1 MLYIMNYNING
12 IIKFQRMFK
21 FMKNEFELY
30 NIKKNELSEKLYS
43 MNENLDKMNEVK
55 LFENNKD
62 SYKLIFN
69 DIENLTTKLNLL
81 PNNLSFKT
89 FRKLNKTIDQINVK
103 LYELSRDIDLYMN
116 YITSTDIR
124 FILLSMYGKD
134 FYYKFS
140 YDDYNMI
147 VLLERLL
154 LPISIWDSDLHKNK
168 IPHIKNLNNRQIIKR
183 DSIDKLLDLDE
194 NLTSLIVSDQSLP
207 IFLNKL
213 SEFIVKE
220 GNKNNERITIFEK
233 DDIVDMF
240 LNTESRV
247 LITDNYFNK
256 TFIESYRGVIIHIK
270 ITNEKYVCI
279 QGLLKNNIMDIF
291 KNHDIIS
298 EKLSEVKKHINYNIL
313 TVPKKFKNMY
323 IENISLKELLVGDID
338 IISLS
343 LKNKYNEYKK
353 LKNKNLKVLIND
365 FLLSSKHRK
374 VDTLLTLL
382 YSQDDDML
390 AYLLYDIM
398 VIKDKKNITQDIL
411 NTLPIKLRNR
421 LDVGKEKLIKSEKD
435 LMNVDV
441 SDISYERRISLLDT
455 NDNIKSKAISK
466 LKSIKNN
473 MQGDSK
479 AQDWL
484 DGLLKIPFG
493 IYKTNSVMDFK
504 NDFKKELNQKYNIKL
519 FSTNDINDYV
529 TNNGSD
535 EERDKWDDYIESKKI
550 YLDNVRSK
558 LDKAVYGHDDAKKQ
572 LERVFAQWINGD
584 NKGEVLGLWGPP
596 GTGKTSLAKQGLSKC
611 LIDDSGES
619 RPFAFLPIGGSVNGS
634 TLVGH
639 NYTYV
644 GSTWG
649 RIVDILITTNCMN
662 PIIFIDELDK
672 VSNTENGREIS
683 SILTHLT
690 DLTQNDTFED
700 KYFSGIP
707 FDLSKALIVF
717 SFNDIDRIDPIL
729 KDRITVIETK
739 AFTIEDKVNIIRDY
753 MLPELL
759 KENGYNSNEI
769 IFSEDMIRFIIK
781 TYTHEA
787 GVRKIKEKLMEIIRE
802 VNLHRLMNNINNGTF
817 EVTKE
822 YVEDLFKTKPKM
834 RVKKICPTPQVG
846 FVNGLYATTSGIGG
860 LTVIQIMKF
869 PSDKML
875 ELHITGQQGDVMKES
890 VNYALRIAYS
900 LLTEE
905 EQNKIISDSK
915 DGKNFGL
922 HIHTPDAATKK
933 DGPSAGAAM
942 TLAIYSIL
950 TGKQINN
957 EVALTGEIDLMK
969 NVTAIGGVYAKLNG
983 AKEAG
988 VKKALIP
995 KENLDDLNILREKG
1009 ISPEDDN
1016 FTVVTVET
1024 IEEVLDNCLV

>member
-1 MLYIMNYNING
+1 MNYNING
-12 IIKFQRMFK
+12 IIKFQRMYK
-21 FMKNEFELY
+21 FMKNEFKMY
-30 NIKKNELSEKLYS
+30 NFKILELSELLYL
-43 MNENLDKMNEVK
+43 MHDNLDRMNNLK
-55 LFENNKD
+55 LFESNKD
-62 SYKLIFN
+62 IYNLIFN
-69 DIENLTTKLNLL
+69 DIEELTKKFNKL
-81 PNNLSFKT
+81 PTSLSFKN
-89 FRKLNKTIDQINVK
+89 FKELNLSMDELNVN
-103 LYELSRDIDLYMN
+103 LYNLSSEIDLYMN
-116 YITSTDIR
+116 HMTPNYLR
-124 FILLSMYGKD
+124 NVFIQFYGKE
-134 FYYKFS
+134 FYFKFTYED
-140 YDDYNMI
+140 YDLINFI
-147 VLLERLL
+147 EQILI
-154 LPISIWDSDLHKNK
+154 PINIWDSDIHKNK
-168 IPHIKNLNNRQIIKR
+168 IEHVRNLKTRKVIKR
-183 DSIDKLLDLDE
+183 DSIDKLLDIDE
-194 NLTSLIVSDQSLP
+194 NSTSLIVSDQSLP

-213 SEFIVKE
+213 SEYIVKE
-220 GNKNNERITIFEK
+220 GTKNIDRLTIFDK
-233 DDIVDMF
+233 DDVKDMF
-240 LNTESRV
+240 LNKPSDV
-247 LITDNYFNK
+247 IITNNYLNK
-256 TFIESYRGVIIHIK
+256 TFIENYRGVIVHIK
-270 ITNEKYVCI
+270 VSEDKYICV
-279 QGLLKNNIMDIF
+279 QGLLKNDNLELF
-291 KNHDIIS
+291 KNKQFIKERLTEIR
-298 EKLSEVKKHINYNIL
+298 KHINYNIL
-313 TVPKKFKNMY
+313 TVPKKFKSAFLD
-323 IENISLKELLVGDID
+323 NISLKEILIGDNES
-338 IISLS
+338 ISLN

-353 LKNKNLKVLIND
+353 LKNKNLKILIND

-382 YSQDDDML
+382 YSQEDNSL

-398 VIKDKKNITQDIL
+398 VIKDKKNITSDIL
-411 NTLPIKLRNR
+411 NAIPIKLRNN
-421 LDVGKEKLIKSEKD
+421 LDVGKEELLKSEKD
-435 LMNVDV
+435 LMNIDV
-441 SDISYERRISLLDT
+441 SDISYERRISLLHT
-455 NDNIKSKAISK
+455 SDNIKSKAVSK

-493 IYKTNSVMDFK
+493 VYKTNSIMDFK
-504 NDFKKELNQKYNIKL
+504 KNFLTEINEQYNQKL
-519 FSTNDINDYV
+519 FSSSDINSFICNSGNKDEKNKWTDYV
-529 TNNGSD
+529 S
-535 EERDKWDDYIESKKI
+535 SKKI
-550 YLDNVRSK
+550 YLDNVREK

-572 LERVFAQWINGD
+572 LERVFAQWINGE

-596 GTGKTSLAKQGLSKC
+596 GTGKTSLAKNGLAKC
-611 LIDDSGES
+611 LVDDNGEN

-649 RIVDILITTNCMN
+649 RIVDILISTNCMN

-729 KDRITVIETK
+729 RDRITVIETK
-739 AFTIEDKVNIIRDY
+739 AFTIEDKINIIKNY
-753 MLPELL
+753 MLPDIL
-759 KENGYNSNEI
+759 KEIGYNNDEI
-769 IFSEDMIRFIIK
+769 VFTEDIIKFIIK

-802 VNLHRLMNNINNGTF
+802 VNLNRLMNNSSYEKF
-817 EVTKE
+817 KVTQE
-822 YVEDLFKTKPKM
+822 YIEELFKTKPKM
-834 RVKKICPTPQVG
+834 RVKKICPTPQIG
-846 FVNGLYATTSGIGG
+846 LVNGLYATTSGIGG
-860 LTVIQIMKF
+860 LTIIQIMKF
-869 PSDKML
+869 PSEKML
-875 ELHITGQQGDVMKES
+875 ELNITGQQGDVMKES
-890 VNYALRIAYS
+890 VKYALRIAYT
-900 LLTEE
+900 LLNED
-905 EQNKIISDSK
+905 EQNKILTDSK

-950 TGKQINN
+950 SGRKINN

-1016 FTVVTVET
+1016 FKVETVET
-1024 IEEVLDNCLV
+1024 IEDVMNHCLV

>member
-1 MLYIMNYNING
+1 MNYNING
-12 IIKFQRMFK
+12 IIKFQRLYK
-21 FMKNEFELY
+21 FMKNEFEIY
-30 NIKKNELSEKLYS
+30 NYKITEIGELIYS
-43 MNENLDKMNEVK
+43 MNDNLSKVYDLK

-62 SYKLIFN
+62 AYTLIFN
-69 DIENLTTKLNLL
+69 DIEYLTKKYNKF
-81 PNNLSFKT
+81 PNNLDFKI
-89 FRKLNKTIDQINVK
+89 FKKINKSMDELNVK
-103 LYELSRDIDLYMN
+103 LYNLSKEINLYMN
-116 YITSTDIR
+116 HISPCNLRNTFNYLYDS
-124 FILLSMYGKD
+124 D

-140 YDDYNMI
+140 VEDYKLLR
-147 VLLERLL
+147 LLEQIFI
-154 LPISIWDSDLHKNK
+154 PTNIWDSEIHTQR
-168 IPHIKNLNNRQIIKR
+168 ITHIKNVNNRKVIKR
-183 DSIDKLLDLDE
+183 DSIDKLLDIDE
-194 NLTSLIVSDQSLP
+194 NSTSLIVSDQSLP
-207 IFLNKL
+207 LFLNKL
-213 SEFIVKE
+213 SEYIVKE
-220 GNKNNERITIFEK
+220 GNKSNDRITMFDI
-233 DDIVDMF
+233 DDVNDQF
-240 LNTESRV
+240 LNNTSHIS
-247 LITDNYFNK
+247 ITSNYLNK
-256 TFIESYRGVIIHIK
+256 TFIENYRGIIVHIK
-270 ITNEKYVCI
+270 ISDLKYICI
-279 QGLLKNNIMDIF
+279 QGLLKNDNLEIF
-291 KNHDIIS
+291 KNKELII
-298 EKLSEVKKHINYNIL
+298 KKFNKIKYHINYNIL
-313 TVPKKFKNMY
+313 TVPKKFKNTY
-323 IENISLKELLVGDID
+323 INNISLKEIL
-338 IISLS
+338 ISDNES
-343 LKNKYNEYKK
+343 ISINLKNKYSEYKK

-365 FLLSSKHRK
+365 FLLSSKYRK
-374 VDTLLTLL
+374 VDILLTLL
-382 YSQDDDML
+382 YSQEDNML

-411 NTLPIKLRNR
+411 NALPIKLRNN
-421 LDVGKEKLIKSEKD
+421 LDVGKEELKKSEND
-435 LMNVDV
+435 LMNIDV
-441 SDISYERRISLLDT
+441 SDISYERRISLLDV
-455 NDNIKSKAISK
+455 NNNIKNKAIGK

-484 DGLLKIPFG
+484 DGLLKVPFG
-493 IYKTNSVMDFK
+493 IYKTCSII
-504 NDFKKELNQKYNIKL
+504 DFKKNFVNELNKQYNLKL
-519 FSTNDINDYV
+519 FSSNEINSYICESGNDDEKLKWENYV
-529 TNNGSD
+529 DN
-535 EERDKWDDYIESKKI
+535 KKL
-550 YLDNVRSK
+550 YLNNVREK

-572 LERVFAQWINGD
+572 LERVFAQWINGE

-596 GTGKTSLAKQGLSKC
+596 GTGKTSLAKNGLAKC
-611 LIDDSGES
+611 LVDDNGEN

-649 RIVDILITTNCMN
+649 RIVDILISTNCMN

-690 DLTQNDTFED
+690 DLTQNDNFED
-700 KYFSGIP
+700 KYFAGIP

-729 KDRITVIETK
+729 RDRITVIETK
-739 AFTIEDKVNIIRDY
+739 AFTIEDKVNIIKNY

-759 KENGYNSNEI
+759 KETGYNNNEI
-769 IFSEDMIRFIIK
+769 LFSEDIITFLIK

-802 VNLHRLMNNINNGTF
+802 VNLTRLMNNSEYDSF

-822 YVEDLFKTKPKM
+822 YVEELFKTKPKM

-846 FVNGLYATTSGIGG
+846 LVNGLYATTSGIGG
-860 LTVIQIMKF
+860 LTIIQIMKF
-869 PSDKML
+869 PSEKML
-875 ELHITGQQGDVMKES
+875 ELNITGQQGDVMKES
-890 VNYALRIAYS
+890 VKYALRIAYS
-900 LLTEE
+900 LLNEE
-905 EQNKIISDSK
+905 EQNKILLDSK
-915 DGKNFGL
+915 DSKNFGL

-950 TGKQINN
+950 SGKKINN

-1016 FTVVTVET
+1016 FTVSTVET
-1024 IEEVLDNCLV
+1024 IEDVMNHCLI

>member
-1 MLYIMNYNING
+1 
-12 IIKFQRMFK
+12 
-21 FMKNEFELY
+21 MKNEFENY
-30 NIKKNELSEKLYS
+30 NYKIVELSEVFHEMYDNLCRV
-43 MNENLDKMNEVK
+43 NELK

-62 SYKLIFN
+62 TYNLIFY
-69 DIENLTTKLNLL
+69 DIENLTKKFNKL
-81 PNNLSFKT
+81 PNNLTFKT
-89 FRKLNKTIDQINVK
+89 FKESKKTIDELNVE
-103 LYELSRDIDLYMN
+103 LYNLSRELDLYMN
-116 YITSTDIR
+116 YITPSDLR
-124 FILLSMYGKD
+124 LILIKLYGKE

-140 YDDYNMI
+140 YEDYNLLA
-147 VLLERLL
+147 LLEKILI
-154 LPISIWDSDLHKNK
+154 PVNIWDSNIHKDK
-168 IPHIKNLNNRQIIKR
+168 VEHLKNLDTRKIMKR
-183 DSIDKLLDLDE
+183 DSIDKLLDIDE
-194 NLTSLIVSDQSLP
+194 NSTSLIVSDQSLP

-213 SEFIVKE
+213 SEYIVKE
-220 GNKNNERITIFEK
+220 GAKGIDRITMFDN
-233 DDIVDMF
+233 DDVKDMF
-240 LNTESRV
+240 LNKPSDI
-247 LITDNYFNK
+247 LITANYLNK
-256 TFIESYRGVIIHIK
+256 SFIENFRGVIIHIRLSDK
-270 ITNEKYVCI
+270 RYICI
-279 QGLLKNNIMDIF
+279 QGLLKNDNFEIF
-291 KNHDIIS
+291 KNYKIIDSKLCDI
-298 EKLSEVKKHINYNIL
+298 KKHINYNIL
-313 TVPKKFKNMY
+313 TVPKKFKKTY
-323 IENISLKELLVGDID
+323 INNISLKEILTCDND
-338 IISLS
+338 SISNN

-353 LKNKNLKVLIND
+353 LKNKNLKILIND

-382 YSQDDDML
+382 YSQEDNML

-398 VIKDKKNITQDIL
+398 VVKDKKNITHDIL
-411 NTLPIKLRNR
+411 NALPIRLRND
-421 LDVGKEKLIKSEKD
+421 LDIGKEELFKSEKD

-455 NDNIKSKAISK
+455 ADNIKSKAVSK

-493 IYKTNSVMDFK
+493 VYKTNNIMDFK
-504 NDFKKELNQKYNIKL
+504 KDFTDELNKTYDKKL
-519 FSTNDINDYV
+519 FSSNDINSFI
-529 TNNGSD
+529 TNFGNED
-535 EERDKWDDYIESKKI
+535 EKNKWTNYIESKKI
-550 YLDNVRSK
+550 YLDNVREK
-558 LDKAVYGHDDAKKQ
+558 LDKAVYGHNDAKKQ
-572 LERVFAQWINGD
+572 LERVFAQWINGE

-596 GTGKTSLAKQGLSKC
+596 GTGKTSLAKHGLAKC
-611 LIDDSGES
+611 LVDDNGEN

-649 RIVDILITTNCMN
+649 RIVDILISTDCMN

-690 DLTQNDTFED
+690 DLTQNDNFED
-700 KYFSGIP
+700 KYFAGIP

-729 KDRITVIETK
+729 RDRITVIETK

-753 MLPELL
+753 MLPEIL
-759 KENGYNSNEI
+759 KEIGYNNNEI
-769 IFSEDMIRFIIK
+769 VFSEDIIRFIIK

-802 VNLHRLMNNINNGTF
+802 VNLNRLMNNTTYDNF
-817 EVTKE
+817 QVTKE
-822 YVEDLFKTKPKM
+822 YVEDLFKNKPKM
-834 RVKKICPTPQVG
+834 RIKKICPTPQVG
-846 FVNGLYATTSGIGG
+846 LVNGLYATTSGIGG
-860 LTVIQIMKF
+860 LTVIQIMKY
-869 PSDKML
+869 PSEKML
-875 ELHITGQQGDVMKES
+875 ELNITGQQGDVMKES
-890 VNYALRIAYS
+890 VKYALRIAYT

-905 EQNKIISDSK
+905 EQNKILSDSK

-942 TLAIYSIL
+942 TIAIYSIL
-950 TGKQINN
+950 SGRKINN
-957 EVALTGEIDLMK
+957 EVALTGEIDLIR

-995 KENLDDLNILREKG
+995 KENLDDLKILRDEG
-1009 ISPEDDN
+1009 NSPEDNN
-1016 FTVVTVET
+1016 FTVET
-1024 IEEVLDNCLV
+1024 IESIEDVMRHCLI

>member
-1 MLYIMNYNING
+1 MNYNING
-12 IIKFQRMFK
+12 IIKFQRMYK
-21 FMKNEFELY
+21 FMKNEFENY
-30 NIKKNELSEKLYS
+30 NYKIVELSEVFHEMYDNLCRV
-43 MNENLDKMNEVK
+43 NELK

-62 SYKLIFN
+62 TYNLIFY
-69 DIENLTTKLNLL
+69 DIENLTKKFNKL
-81 PNNLSFKT
+81 PNNLTFKT
-89 FRKLNKTIDQINVK
+89 FKESKKTIDELNVE
-103 LYELSRDIDLYMN
+103 LYNLSRELDLYMN
-116 YITSTDIR
+116 YITPSDLR
-124 FILLSMYGKD
+124 LILIKLYGKE

-140 YDDYNMI
+140 YEDYNLLA
-147 VLLERLL
+147 LLEKILI
-154 LPISIWDSDLHKNK
+154 PVNIWDSNIHKDK
-168 IPHIKNLNNRQIIKR
+168 VEHLKNLDTRKIMKR
-183 DSIDKLLDLDE
+183 DSIDKLLDIDE
-194 NLTSLIVSDQSLP
+194 NSTSLIVSDQSLP

-213 SEFIVKE
+213 SEYIVKE
-220 GNKNNERITIFEK
+220 GAKGIDRITMFDN
-233 DDIVDMF
+233 DDVKDMF
-240 LNTESRV
+240 LNKPSDI
-247 LITDNYFNK
+247 LITANYLNK
-256 TFIESYRGVIIHIK
+256 SFIENFRGVIIHIRLSDK
-270 ITNEKYVCI
+270 RYICI
-279 QGLLKNNIMDIF
+279 QGLLKNDNFEIF
-291 KNHDIIS
+291 KNYKIIDSKLCDI
-298 EKLSEVKKHINYNIL
+298 KKHINYNIL
-313 TVPKKFKNMY
+313 TVPKKFKKTY
-323 IENISLKELLVGDID
+323 INNISLKEILTCDND
-338 IISLS
+338 SISNN

-353 LKNKNLKVLIND
+353 LKNKNLKILIND

-382 YSQDDDML
+382 YSQEDNML

-398 VIKDKKNITQDIL
+398 VVKDKKNITHDIL
-411 NTLPIKLRNR
+411 NALPIRLRND
-421 LDVGKEKLIKSEKD
+421 LDIGKEELFKSEKD

-455 NDNIKSKAISK
+455 ADNIKSKAVSK

-493 IYKTNSVMDFK
+493 VYKTNNIMDFK
-504 NDFKKELNQKYNIKL
+504 KDFTDELNKTYDKKL
-519 FSTNDINDYV
+519 FSSNDINSFI
-529 TNNGSD
+529 TNFGNED
-535 EERDKWDDYIESKKI
+535 EKNKWTNYIESKKI
-550 YLDNVRSK
+550 YLDNVREK
-558 LDKAVYGHDDAKKQ
+558 LDKAVYGHNDAKKQ
-572 LERVFAQWINGD
+572 LERVFAQWINGE

-596 GTGKTSLAKQGLSKC
+596 GTGKTSLAKHGLAKC
-611 LIDDSGES
+611 LVDDNGEN

-649 RIVDILITTNCMN
+649 RIVDILISTDCMN

-690 DLTQNDTFED
+690 DLTQNDNFED
-700 KYFSGIP
+700 KYFAGIP

-729 KDRITVIETK
+729 RDRITVIETK

-753 MLPELL
+753 MLPEIL
-759 KENGYNSNEI
+759 KEIGYNNNEI
-769 IFSEDMIRFIIK
+769 VFSEDIIRFIIK

-802 VNLHRLMNNINNGTF
+802 VNLNRLMNNTTYDNF
-817 EVTKE
+817 QVTKE
-822 YVEDLFKTKPKM
+822 YVEDLFKNKPKM
-834 RVKKICPTPQVG
+834 RIKKICPTPQVG
-846 FVNGLYATTSGIGG
+846 LVNGLYATTSGIGG
-860 LTVIQIMKF
+860 LTVIQIMKY
-869 PSDKML
+869 PSEKML
-875 ELHITGQQGDVMKES
+875 ELNITGQQGDVMKES
-890 VNYALRIAYS
+890 VKYALRIAYT

-905 EQNKIISDSK
+905 EQNKILSDSK

-942 TLAIYSIL
+942 TIAIYSIL
-950 TGKQINN
+950 SGRKINN
-957 EVALTGEIDLMK
+957 EVALTGEIDLIR

-995 KENLDDLNILREKG
+995 KENLDDLKILRDEG
-1009 ISPEDDN
+1009 NSPEDNN
-1016 FTVVTVET
+1016 FTVET
-1024 IEEVLDNCLV
+1024 IESIEDVMRHCLI

>member
-30 NIKKNELSEKLYS
+30 NIKRNELSEKVYS
-43 MNENLDKMNEVK
+43 MNENLDKMNEIK

-62 SYKLIFN
+62 SYKLIFG
-69 DIENLTTKLNLL
+69 DIENLTNKFNLL

-89 FRKLNKTIDQINVK
+89 FRKLNKTIDDINVK
-103 LYELSRDIDLYMN
+103 LYELSREIDLYMN
-116 YITSTDIR
+116 HITSTDIR

-154 LPISIWDSDLHKNK
+154 LPINLWDSELHKNK
-168 IPHIKNLNNRQIIKR
+168 IPHIKDLNNRMIIKR

-194 NLTSLIVSDQSLP
+194 NSTSLIVSDQSLP

-213 SEFIVKE
+213 SEYIVKE
-220 GNKNNERITIFEK
+220 GNKNNTRITIFDK
-233 DDIVDMF
+233 DDVADMF
-240 LNTESRV
+240 LKTESRV

-256 TFIESYRGVIIHIK
+256 TFIESYRGVIVHIK
-270 ITNEKYVCI
+270 ITNEKFVCI
-279 QGLLKNNIMDIF
+279 QGLLKNNNMNIF

-298 EKLSEVKKHINYNIL
+298 EKLTKVKKHINYNIL
-313 TVPKKFKNMY
+313 TVPKKFKSVY
-323 IENISLKELLVGDID
+323 LENISLKEILVGDID
-338 IISLS
+338 SIALS

-365 FLLSSKHRK
+365 FLLSSKYRK

-382 YSQDDDML
+382 YSQEDDML

-411 NTLPIKLRNR
+411 NALPIKLRNR

-493 IYKTNSVMDFK
+493 VYKTNSVMDFK

-519 FSTNDINDYV
+519 FSTNDINDYI
-529 TNNGSD
+529 TNNGND
-535 EERDKWDDYIESKKI
+535 EEKDKWDDYIESKKI

-558 LDKAVYGHDDAKKQ
+558 LDNAVYGHDDAKKQ

-596 GTGKTSLAKQGLSKC
+596 GTGKTSLAKHGLSKC

-672 VSNTENGREIS
+672 ISNTENGREIS

-759 KENGYNSNEI
+759 KENGYNCNEI
-769 IFSEDMIRFIIK
+769 LFSEDMIRFIIK

-822 YVEDLFKTKPKM
+822 YVEELFKTKPKM

-900 LLTEE
+900 LLTED
-905 EQNKIISDSK
+905 EQNKIISDNK